1 MIYRTY
7 MLDRDGKIFC
17 GEDTEASDSDAAIA
31 AGQIIFE
38 SHNATQSDLAHG
50 YEVWNENE
58 IIFSNLVRLS

>member
-31 AGQIIFE
+31 AGQIISCLRTF
-38 SHNATQSDLAHG
+38 
-50 YEVWNENE
+50 
-58 IIFSNLVRLS
+58 LSQFPAYC